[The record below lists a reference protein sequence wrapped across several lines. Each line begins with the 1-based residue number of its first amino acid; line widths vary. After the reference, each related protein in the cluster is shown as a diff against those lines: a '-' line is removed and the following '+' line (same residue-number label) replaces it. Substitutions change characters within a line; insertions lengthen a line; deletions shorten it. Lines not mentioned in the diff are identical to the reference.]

1 MRSLGSCALCASLP
15 VTGRR
20 DRREGGGG
28 RRVGYGALPE
38 VGLGGRLLWLTPWP
52 QRGTCTA
59 ARKGATVA
67 PRQKT
72 SVSFLRRP
80 DLPNLAYK
88 KLKGKSPG
96 VIFIP
101 GFISNMNGTKA
112 LAIEEFCK
120 SLGHTYIRFDYS
132 GVGNSD
138 GNLQECTVG
147 KWRKDV
153 LSIIDD
159 LAVGP
164 QILVGSSLGGWL
176 MLHAAISRPQKVVA
190 LIGIAT
196 AVDGLVMQFNQLPT
210 EVKKE
215 IEAKGVWTMPS
226 KYSEEGVY
234 HIQYSFIKEAE
245 HHCLLHSPIPVA
257 CPVRLL
263 HGMKDDIIP
272 WQTSIQVADRLVS
285 TDVDVILRKH
295 SDHRMKEKADIQL
308 LVYTIDDLIDKLST

>member
-1 MRSLGSCALCASLP
+1 MAGVGMAALGAWVPCRRWSKAAVFGFHRGLTALLARKP
-15 VTGRR
+15 
-20 DRREGGGG
+20 EGT
-28 RRVGYGALPE
+28 P
-38 VGLGGRLLWLTPWP
+38 LWLPA
-52 QRGTCTA
+52 C
-59 ARKGATVA
+59 
-67 PRQKT
+67 RQKT
-72 SVSFLRRP
+72 SVSFLSRP

-101 GFISNMNGTKA
+101 GYISNMNGTKA

-120 SLGHTYIRFDYS
+120 SLGHAYIRFDYS

-147 KWRKDV
+147 RWRKDV
-153 LSIIDD
+153 LSVIDD
-159 LAVGP
+159 LAEGP

-176 MLHAAISRPQKVVA
+176 MFHAAVARPQKVVA
-190 LIGIAT
+190 LIGIAA
-196 AVDGLVMQFNQLPT
+196 AVDGLVTQFSQLPV

-215 IEAKGVWTMPS
+215 VEMKGVWAMPS
-226 KYSEEGVY
+226 RYSEDGIY

-245 HHCLLHSPIPVA
+245 HHCLLHSPIPVN
-257 CPVRLL
+257 CPIRLL
-263 HGMKDDIIP
+263 HGMKDDIVP
-272 WQTSIQVADRLVS
+272 WHTSIQVADRVVG

-308 LVYTIDDLIDKLST
+308 LVYTIDDLIDKLSTVVN